1 MNAISVTKLSK
12 GIVVLKLI
20 QRFILVRSHIYAAFV
35 INLYHKIYFL
45 ISYEN
50 TH

>member
-20 QRFILVRSHIYAAFV
+20 QRFILVRSHIYAAIV
-35 INLYHKIYFL
+35 INLYHKRSFL
-45 ISYEN
+45 ISFEN
-50 TH
+50 TY